1 MTRPWLRV
9 ALLVLAVAAVI
20 SAAVVAG
27 ATSGGGRPAA
37 VVQPTNPP
45 PTLSTLPPPTQT
57 TLQPDAIPGNGPG
70 AFTTMTVP
78 GPIQVQVL
86 AKPECVGYVGEGWRV
101 RYRITNDGPRR
112 SGPVGAAID
121 NAAPQVINP
130 NVTLRRGG
138 RLEDVAVVLGGGDG
152 LVVSWLGVFSFPIEV
167 EACRTNP
174 ADEQAAEQITT
185 TT

>member
-1 MTRPWLRV
+1 M

-20 SAAVVAG
+20 SATVVAG
-27 ATSGGGRPAA
+27 ATGGGGRPAA

-45 PTLSTLPPPTQT
+45 PTLSTLPPATQT

-70 AFTTMTVP
+70 AFTTRTVP

-86 AKPECVGYVGEGWRV
+86 AEPECVGYAGEGWHV
-101 RYRITNDGPRR
+101 RYRITNDGPLR

-121 NAAPQVINP
+121 NAVPRVINP
-130 NVTLRRGG
+130 NLTLRRGG

-152 LVVSWLGVFSFPIEV
+152 LVVSWMGVFSFPIEV
-167 EACRTNP
+167 KACRTNP
-174 ADEQAAEQITT
+174 ADEQAAEQVTT

>member
-1 MTRPWLRV
+1 MRRPWLKV
-9 ALLVLAVAAVI
+9 AVLVLAVAAVI
-20 SAAVVAG
+20 SAAVVAR
-27 ATSGGGRPAA
+27 ATGGRPAV

-45 PTLSTLPPPTQT
+45 PTFSTLPPPTQT

-78 GPIQVQVL
+78 GPIRVQVL
-86 AKPECVGYVGEGWRV
+86 AEPECVRYVGEGWRV

-121 NAAPQVINP
+121 NAVPQVINP
-130 NVTLRRGG
+130 SLTLRRGG
-138 RLEDVAVVLGGGDG
+138 RVENVAVVYGGGDG
-152 LVVSWLGVFSFPIEV
+152 LVVSWMGVVSFPMEV
-167 EACRTNP
+167 EACPTNP
-174 ADEQAAEQITT
+174 ADEQAAEQVTT